1 MGRPPRLAGGL
12 VDPAANNCNLADGQ
26 ALIQWYRKKGL
37 QLQAIENPLE
47 TGIVEVG
54 DRMLSGRLKVFESLS
69 RYREERRIYRHDE
82 KGQVVKDRDNLQDA
96 TRCLVVGVQSMRT
109 EDCEAPPPL
118 FFPRTALPRLFW
130 PRMVS
135 FTYERVSPGE
145 FVRFGSDPTPR

>member
-1 MGRPPRLAGGL
+1 VRVSSAPAAAISRAFRRSHTVMGRPPRLAGGL

-109 EDCEAPPPL
+109 ETVKRRRLYFSPAPPC
-118 FFPRTALPRLFW
+118 RDC
-130 PRMVS
+130 
-135 FTYERVSPGE
+135 
-145 FVRFGSDPTPR
+145 FGREW